1 MKHLKFIA
9 RTALVQSGEVDLAV
23 KALNKVLTNEK
34 VFETARRWQYY
45 EKPYVFNIMSFTFPL
60 LEISCF

>member
-9 RTALVQSGEVDLAV
+9 RTAIVQNTEVDA
-23 KALNKVLTNEK
+23 AIKVLNRVLNSEK

-45 EKPYVFNIMSFTFPL
+45 EKPYVKL
-60 LEISCF
+60 